1 MCLIGH
7 PVDVVTRSGAVYSGI
22 FHTAN
27 TESGF
32 GVVLRMARLTKDGSA
47 AKGSSTA
54 GRTEVLREAARQPPI
69 KTLVVHAKDFVQ
81 IIAKDVPL
89 EREVLPNGRL
99 RDAVGSGSNGGG
111 RGELATDLG
120 ISGRRASVAEREL
133 KPWRPD
139 VGDEAGHHRSLPLE
153 QTPWNG
159 RSWDQ
164 FEANRALFG
173 VETSFDESLYT
184 TKLERGPP
192 GRERE
197 AARIAREI
205 ESQATRNNHLAEERG
220 LRLAPGVE
228 ELDEETRY
236 SSVVRSRKML
246 VHSEDADKGA
256 NDEEDRGIDDRN
268 DETFGPA
275 AGEASSPGPPPSR
288 NSSAVL
294 ELATPGS
301 PPETVATVGGYAAAA
316 STGPATP
323 PTPEAVEGGLL
334 STDSA
339 GQVRGL
345 RRLRYVG
352 VIVVLHI
359 VASAPSLRVDLRR
372 LGSWL
377 QPHSPANGV
386 HGAASPAIIGGGG
399 SDRRAAPAAQLG
411 GMTAAMLDAA
421 DFHKE
426 HLRLRLNP
434 GDRAQNKRAIVK
446 AAGGGGGSPYHSPVG
461 RRSPLMSP
469 MLGEPASIQALN
481 LDPSCPQLAEEV
493 VREFHEFKLQ
503 ETKKKDKKQ
512 REEVVDGLKSF
523 SESLKDR
530 TLGRGSQPGS
540 PAAPKTTS
548 EALSRPSSS
557 PELKHDTKTELKPA
571 AAAVPAAA
579 SKASLAAAKN
589 AATASSPAAAAAT
602 PSAASLPAP
611 SDASSAN
618 PATTGAGAS
627 SPAKLSTLNPHAKE
641 FKLNPNAKAF
651 MPSPATAVGSG
662 RSSSA
667 AAAPPQ
673 FQQGQQQARPAAPGA
688 AVAGPS
694 PVFLP
699 GGGGGPVGLAP
710 GQGGGGGGGMPFL
723 APQPYLQS
731 QAVAAAGG
739 PGVPFGGQYPAS
751 MAAMVG
757 SFSQPPPPGAGGFSL
772 HGNANATQQ
781 PGMKL
786 PQHSQQQMVAPMYAQ
801 PTGGIRMPLINQGQA
816 QGPLPYVYP
825 NGQQVHYPHQLMY
838 NQQGQMVMV
847 PLAAQQQLMP
857 IPLQQPPGP
866 PPPPQQPP
874 PQQQGQHSG
883 KHRGGGVLQGAIQF
897 GGPPFGHGGSGQMFH
912 HAVPQGGGPHGP
924 GLERSN
930 SSSSNR
936 GGSMKS

>member
-32 GVVLRMARLTKDGSA
+32 GVVLRMARLTKDGGA

-99 RDAVGSGSNGGG
+99 RDAVGSGGNGGG

-120 ISGRRASVAEREL
+120 ISGRRASVEEREL

-139 VGDEAGHHRSLPLE
+139 AGDEAGHHRSLPLE

-184 TKLERGPP
+184 TKLERGSL

-228 ELDEETRY
+228 DLDEETRY
-236 SSVVRSRKML
+236 SSVVR
-246 VHSEDADKGA
+246 SEDADKGA

-268 DETFGPA
+268 DETFGPV
-275 AGEASSPGPPPSR
+275 AGEASSLGPPPLR

-294 ELATPGS
+294 ELATPCS
-301 PPETVATVGGYAAAA
+301 PPKSVAAVGGYAAVAA
-316 STGPATP
+316 TGPATP
-323 PTPEAVEGGLL
+323 PTPEAAGSGLL
-334 STDSA
+334 GTDSA
-339 GQVRGL
+339 G
-345 RRLRYVG
+345 
-352 VIVVLHI
+352 
-359 VASAPSLRVDLRR
+359 
-372 LGSWL
+372 

-386 HGAASPAIIGGGG
+386 HGATSPANVGGGG
-399 SDRRAAPAAQLG
+399 GDRRVASAAQLG
-411 GMTAAMLDAA
+411 GMTAAMMDAA

-434 GDRAQNKRAIVK
+434 GDRAQAKRAIVK

-557 PELKHDTKTELKPA
+557 PELKHDTKAELKPA

-579 SKASLAAAKN
+579 SKASSAAANN
-589 AATASSPAAAAAT
+589 AATASSPATAAAT
-602 PSAASLPAP
+602 SPSAASLPAP

-627 SPAKLSTLNPHAKE
+627 SPAKLSMLNPNAKE

-651 MPSPATAVGSG
+651 MPSPVTAIGGG

-667 AAAPPQ
+667 AAAAPQ

-688 AVAGPS
+688 AVVSPS
-694 PVFLP
+694 PVFIP
-699 GGGGGPVGLAP
+699 GGGGPIGLAP

-731 QAVAAAGG
+731 PAVAAAGG
-739 PGVPFGGQYPAS
+739 PGVPFGGQYPAT

-757 SFSQPPPPGAGGFSL
+757 SFSQPPPPGAGSFSL
-772 HGNANATQQ
+772 HANANATQQ

-786 PQHSQQQMVAPMYAQ
+786 SQHSQQQMVAPMYAQ
-801 PTGGIRMPLINQGQA
+801 PTGGIRMPLINQGQG
-816 QGPLPYVYP
+816 QGPLPYVFP

-847 PLAAQQQLMP
+847 PLGAQQQPMP

-866 PPPPQQPP
+866 PPPPPQQPP
-874 PQQQGQHSG
+874 LQQQGQHSG

-897 GGPPFGHGGSGQMFH
+897 GGPPFGPGGSGQIFH